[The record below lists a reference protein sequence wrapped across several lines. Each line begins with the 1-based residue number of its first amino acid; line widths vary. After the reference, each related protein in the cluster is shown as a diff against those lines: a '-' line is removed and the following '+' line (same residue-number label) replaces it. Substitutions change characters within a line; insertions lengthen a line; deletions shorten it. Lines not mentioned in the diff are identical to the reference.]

1 MERHYRFRLA
11 TKLPE
16 STAKAT
22 LDAQIGFYQ
31 ALPAHA
37 VASMMA
43 DNESD
48 FAFYYQL
55 ADTLG
60 IRTYFADPYPT
71 WQRGTNKHL
80 NGLIRKPHPSRAQRV
95 HHQH

>member
-1 MERHYRFRLA
+1 MERHSRFLLA
-11 TKLPE
+11 TKPPG

-37 VASMMA
+37 IASVMP

-48 FAFYYQL
+48 FAFYYHL
-55 ADTLG
+55 SDTLG
-60 IRTYFADPYPT
+60 IRTYFADPYST

-80 NGLIRKPHPSRAQRV
+80 NGLIRKPHPRRAQRV